1 MRQISRPF
9 LAVAWS
15 ALFATIL
22 APPCVASDAERDL
35 TRDAIDIDKR
45 IASSG
50 LLYGDAGLDSYVQG
64 VADRLRRPDDTEPI
78 RVRVLKGPWPN
89 AFVLPNGSAYV
100 TTALLDVLGNE
111 AQLACVIGHEMTH
124 LSGHHAVD
132 ELRAQRARLAWTS
145 VLAVIVGAAGAYYGG
160 GQVGSLLANLTAD
173 AGELW
178 TLSAVSGYS
187 RDHEREADR
196 RGFERLVSAGYD
208 SAQAPAVF
216 ELLLA
221 QTPDA
226 ASAPRPY
233 FASHPKLEERATS
246 MRELLA
252 SAASTQPGRIDTE
265 LYQSALGEL
274 PLDQAMMLIEAGQ
287 AAEAQRSV
295 ERYLARSPNSARAH
309 YTAGEA
315 WRASRAVPDWQ
326 ERAIAEYGLAAA
338 LEGKPPDALRKKG
351 LLHRER
357 GETAAARDSFEKF
370 LALDPGAVDA
380 GLIRLYLQELAEPRN

>member
-1 MRQISRPF
+1 MRRISRPF

-15 ALFATIL
+15 ALCATVL
-22 APPCVASDAERDL
+22 ACPCMASDVERDL
-35 TRDAIDIDKR
+35 TRDAVDIDKR
-45 IASSG
+45 IAASG
-50 LLYGDAGLDSYVQG
+50 LLYGDARLDSYLQG
-64 VADRLRRPDDTEPI
+64 VADRLRRPDDAESV

-89 AFVLPNGSAYV
+89 AFVLPNGSTYV

-124 LSGHHAVD
+124 LSGHHAAE
-132 ELRAQRARLAWTS
+132 ELRAQRTRLAWTT

-160 GQVGSLLANLTAD
+160 GQVGSLLADLTAD

-196 RGFERLVSAGYD
+196 RGFERIVAAGYD

-221 QTPDA
+221 ETPDA
-226 ASAPRPY
+226 SSEPRPY
-233 FASHPKLEERATS
+233 FASHPKLEERAAS
-246 MRELLA
+246 MGELLA
-252 SAASTQPGRIDTE
+252 SSPSTQQGRSDTE
-265 LYQSALGEL
+265 IFQSALGEL
-274 PLDQAMMLIEAGQ
+274 PLDQAMMLIDAGQ
-287 AAEAQRSV
+287 ATAAQRSV
-295 ERYLARSPNSARAH
+295 ERYLARNPHSARGH
-309 YTAGEA
+309 YAAGEA
-315 WRASRAVPDWQ
+315 WRASSAVPDWQ
-326 ERAIAEYGLAAA
+326 ERALAEYGLAAT
-338 LEGKPPDALRKKG
+338 LEGAPPDALRKKG

-380 GLIRLYLQELAEPRN
+380 GLIRLYLQELSEPRN

>member
-1 MRQISRPF
+1 MRRISRPF
-9 LAVAWS
+9 LSAAWS
-15 ALFATIL
+15 ALCATVL
-22 APPCVASDAERDL
+22 AAPCLASDVERDL
-35 TRDAIDIDKR
+35 TRDANDIDKR

-50 LLYGDAGLDSYVQG
+50 LLYGNAGLDSYVQG
-64 VADRLRRPDDTEPI
+64 VAERLQRPNDTVAI

-89 AFVLPNGSAYV
+89 AFVLPNGSSYV
-100 TTALLDVLGNE
+100 TTAMLDALANE
-111 AQLACVIGHEMTH
+111 AQLACVIGHEMIH
-124 LSGHHAVD
+124 LSGHHAAE
-132 ELRAQRARLAWTS
+132 ELRSQRTRLAWTS

-196 RGFERLVSAGYD
+196 RGFERLVAAGYD

-221 QTPDA
+221 ETPDA
-226 ASAPRPY
+226 PSAPRPY
-233 FASHPKLEERATS
+233 FASHPKLEERAAS

-252 SAASTQPGRIDTE
+252 SAASTQPGRVETE
-265 LYQSALGEL
+265 AYQSALGEL
-274 PLDQAMMLIEAGQ
+274 PLDQALMMIEAGQ
-287 AAEAQRSV
+287 ATEAQGSV
-295 ERYLARSPNSARAH
+295 ARYLARNPNSARGH
-309 YTAGEA
+309 YAAGEA
-315 WRASRAVPDWQ
+315 WRASSSVPDWQ
-326 ERAIAEYGLAAA
+326 ERALAEYGLAAA
-338 LEGKPPDALRKKG
+338 LQGTPPDALRKKG

-357 GETAAARDSFEKF
+357 GETDAARDSFEKF

-380 GLIRLYLQELAEPRN
+380 GLIQLYLRELTEPGN